1 MIGKSKTL
9 PLSLFMALTIFS
21 ACNMDDALT
30 SNHFDPQTWKAMHG
44 SLVIQ
49 NPRTK
54 MVEDL
59 KTNYLK
65 TGMSQSEVETLL
77 GKADRIKSHQY
88 LYRLGMRKF
97 SDDYSYLTLIY
108 DDHGKLK
115 EIRYAR
121 S

>member
-1 MIGKSKTL
+1 MKDKSKIL
-9 PLSLFMALTIFS
+9 PLSIAMALAIFS

-30 SNHFDPQTWKAMHG
+30 SSHFDQQAWKAMHG

-65 TGMSQSEVETLL
+65 TGMSQSEVEALL
-77 GKADRIKSHQY
+77 GKADRIKDHQY

-97 SDDYSYLTLIY
+97 SEDYSYLTLIY
-108 DDHGKLK
+108 DDHGTLK
-115 EIRYAR
+115 EIRT
-121 S
+121 

>member
-1 MIGKSKTL
+1 MNDKSKIL
-9 PLSLFMALTIFS
+9 PLSIFIAFTIFS

-30 SNHFDPQTWKAMHG
+30 TNHFDQQTWKAMHG

-77 GKADRIKSHQY
+77 GKADRIKNHQY
-88 LYRLGMRKF
+88 LYRLGMEKF
-97 SDDYSYLTLIY
+97 SENYRYLKLIY
-108 DDHGKLK
+108 DDNGKLK